1 MKSIAKSRTRLL
13 VCTALA
19 SIGFMPVQA
28 LAAPADGDKG
38 SGLQEIIVT
47 AQKREQNVQDVPIA
61 VTAITGASLAD
72 NRVVSVADLS
82 GLAPGLTVNIAAGG
96 SQLPAFSIRG
106 VTSYGVVPGSD
117 KEVSIYLDGV
127 YISSPRGEIFNLPD
141 AQSLEVLRGPQ
152 GTLFGRNA
160 TAGAISITTRDPN
173 GKLGAEADFTI
184 GNYDQRRERVTLS
197 SPQIG
202 PFSAYVT
209 FVHNY
214 KRGDVRNTAA
224 GTPWDRTV
232 SPSRQGVVAT
242 AAPYLGTV
250 NADSWFAAVKFQPT
264 ANFKIVYKYDDDEEN
279 GSPAF
284 AGVAAYAPGFMTTL
298 VADHPEIYAGAQRP
312 DVGSNGYSIGSQERV
327 SGHNFTATWNVADNI
342 TVKNVFAMRQ
352 TYMYTANSLDGF
364 AGITLTQADANALNA
379 FNPYVPNSGPYN
391 VTGLRFGFFTTEPE
405 SQSKQWSDE
414 LQVNYHSQ
422 LLTLTGGLMWFKGRD
437 YVGAPLGLQDSTP
450 FFFSYNGIINLG
462 TVGRYFNDARSL
474 AAYGQAE
481 VHITPKVDLVLGAR
495 ITKDDKTGSID
506 AGTNPPSL
514 DPATWVVV
522 PFTYSKTKPNW
533 LVGVNYKPDNT
544 TLLYAKFSTAFV
556 SGGSVAGAA
565 FPPETATS
573 WEAGLKAE
581 WLDRHLRTNL
591 AVYAVTYDNLQTAQ
605 GGGSNSIYA
614 GYLDNIGSHL
624 TPPVTDFA
632 DDISSFIF
640 PIGGPTHAKG
650 FEFEGTVL
658 FGHGLTAGGDLS
670 YTHTTYSNVNSNIL
684 ASNGNEYLPTLQP
697 DWTGGLWGQ
706 FTSQPLLKDA
716 YLTARMDAHWHDKY
730 LLSAHPDVT
739 NPLVQPAW
747 VAPFNYAPAQ
757 WIINGRVAIENIQ
770 FGGVTAEVALWG
782 KNLTQNRDINYAL
795 NLGYLLSASYQP
807 ARTLGADLN
816 IKF

>member
-232 SPSRQGVVAT
+232 SPSPQGIVTT

-250 NADSWFAAVKFQPT
+250 NSDSWFAALKFQPT
-264 ANFKIVYKYDDDEEN
+264 ANFKMVYKYDDDEEN
-279 GSPAF
+279 GSPEY
-284 AGVAAYAPGFMTTL
+284 AGVAAYDPNSL
-298 VADHPEIYAGAQRP
+298 VAALVYDHPGAGIYSGTQRP
-312 DVGSNGYSIGSQERV
+312 DFGSNGFSIPSEERV
-327 SGHNFTATWNVADNI
+327 SGHNLTATWNATDDI
-342 TVKNVFAMRQ
+342 TVKNVFAIRQ
-352 TYMYTANSLDGF
+352 TYMWTANSLDGF
-364 AGITLTQADANALNA
+364 GGLTLNGADSLVFTSGYSATLEAGKQ
-379 FNPYVPNSGPYN
+379 
-391 VTGLRFGFFTTEPE
+391 FGFYVTEPE
-405 SQSKQWSDE
+405 SHSKQWSDE
-414 LQVNYHSQ
+414 LQVNYHSK
-422 LLTLTGGLMWFKGRD
+422 LVTLTGGLMWFKGED
-437 YVGAPLGLQDSTP
+437 YTGAPFGLQDSIPGLLVT
-450 FFFSYNGIINLG
+450 NGVMPLSP
-462 TVGRYFNDARSL
+462 VGRYFNNARSL

-481 VHITPKVDLVLGAR
+481 IHVTPKIDVVLGAR
-495 ITKDDKTGSID
+495 ITKDDKSGSIV
-506 AGTNPPSL
+506 AGTVPSL
-514 DPATWVVV
+514 DPSTFLTI
-522 PFTYSKTKPNW
+522 PFTYEKTKPNW
-533 LVGVNYKPDNT
+533 LVGVNYKPNDT

-556 SGGSVAGAA
+556 SGGSVAGVA
-565 FPPETATS
+565 FAPETATS

-581 WLDRHLRTNL
+581 WLDRHLRTNI
-591 AVYAVTYDNLQTAQ
+591 AIYTVTYDNLQTAQ
-605 GGGSNSIYA
+605 GGGSTGLFGS
-614 GYLDNIGSHL
+614 YLNNLGQTLYGINNL
-624 TPPVTDFA
+624 A
-632 DDISSFIF
+632 DDISTFIL
-640 PIGGPTHAKG
+640 PIGGPTHSKG
-650 FEFEGTVL
+650 IEFEGTAV

-670 YTHTTYSNVNSNIL
+670 YNHTTYSDVNPVL
-684 ASNGNEYLPTLQP
+684 VAGNSGEFVPTIQP
-697 DWTGGLWGQ
+697 AWTGGLWGQ
-706 FTSQPLLKDA
+706 FNSKPFVNDT
-716 YLTARMDAHWHDKY
+716 YLTARIDAQWHDKY
-730 LLSAHPDVT
+730 LLNAHPDM
-739 NPLVQPAW
+739 NNPAW
-747 VAPFNYAPAQ
+747 ATPLIYSPSA
-757 WIINGRVAIENIQ
+757 WIVNGRVAVENIQ

-782 KNLTQNRDINYAL
+782 KNLTQNRNVNYAL
-795 NLGYLLSASYQP
+795 TLGPLISANYQP